1 MQYVLFV
8 SILKTGGDFLKKTKL
23 ILVIFIVLILLVG
36 CENKQKKIDELRSQ
50 ALIYLDESDFENSIE
65 LYNKMLEI
73 EEDDSIREE
82 LKEIKYEKESVEKTK
97 LFLDVIKDVNINYNR
112 SNSLVE
118 LKDVFLELQKA
129 IDEIEKLD
137 TEKETDIAKYLSEI
151 KNLDDYKYLKDLIRD
166 EYVMDAEKSESLSSI
181 QSSFGLGNSL
191 SYGSALIIGQAN
203 QNLKQHTDYILKIK
217 IPQRYEN
224 KL

>member
-23 ILVIFIVLILLVG
+23 ILVIFIVLTLLVG

-151 KNLDDYKYLKDLIRD
+151 KNLDDYKYLKDLIRN
-166 EYVMDAEKSESLSSI
+166 EYVMGAEKSESLSSI

>member
-23 ILVIFIVLILLVG
+23 ILVIFIVLTLLVG

-166 EYVMDAEKSESLSSI
+166 EYVMGAEKSESLSSI

-203 QNLKQHTDYILKIK
+203 RNLKQHTDYILKIK